1 MQSKNI
7 LDVKSFMYDKISC
20 FADCGSECLIM
31 RVPYDIA
38 ATMMKNMPE
47 SDAKD
52 QLIERVRVAS
62 RRSKILKSALDEI
75 FEKK

>member
-1 MQSKNI
+1 MRSKNI

>member
-1 MQSKNI
+1 
-7 LDVKSFMYDKISC
+7 MYDKISC

-47 SDAKD
+47 SDAKN

>member
-1 MQSKNI
+1 
-7 LDVKSFMYDKISC
+7 MYDNISC

-47 SDAKD
+47 SDAKN